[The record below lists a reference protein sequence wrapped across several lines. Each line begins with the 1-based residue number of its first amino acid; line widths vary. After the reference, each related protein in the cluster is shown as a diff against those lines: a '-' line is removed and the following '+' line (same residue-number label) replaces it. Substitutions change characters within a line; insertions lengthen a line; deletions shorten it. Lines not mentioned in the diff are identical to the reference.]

1 MSATSPLS
9 VRTDG
14 GAETRSL
21 IRYDPESTLLEA
33 VESPPWSVETAAGT
47 DVIWVTA
54 HRSAAEI
61 SAAIGAHSSGE
72 MPASVEILSM
82 ADSTIPVRGGNV
94 TVRTIPPRGNLGRVT
109 EAILN
114 RIETSEST
122 GHDVV
127 VIIDDLT
134 SVSERYAPRSIFR
147 FLHLLTARGRAEG
160 WTLQVGLDST
170 VLDDRVVEGL
180 GVLFDEVI

>member
-1 MSATSPLS
+1 MSTTSTS
-9 VRTDG
+9 GARTDG

-21 IRYDPESTLLEA
+21 VRYDSESTILEE
-33 VESPPWSVETAAGT
+33 VKSPPWSVANAAGT
-47 DVIWVTA
+47 EVIWVTA
-54 HRSAAEI
+54 DRSAAEI
-61 SAAIGAHSSGE
+61 CAAVGANSPGQ
-72 MPASVEILSM
+72 MPATVEIISL

-94 TVRTIPPRGNLGRVT
+94 TVRTIPPAENLGRVT
-109 EAILN
+109 ETILE
-114 RIETSEST
+114 RVKTSESA

-134 SVSERYAPRSIFR
+134 SVSEQYAPRSIFR

-170 VLDDRVVEGL
+170 ALEDRVVEGL
-180 GVLFDEVI
+180 GVLFDEVV